1 MPISKFD
8 EEKEEKKE
16 EDEKPF
22 ESIRETKKDTSFKKH
37 DFIFKFDD
45 ADNDEK
51 IREKIELELK
61 KQEYIKDFLF
71 IKAPVPRSERMID
84 RLKLKDLTIGKGRL
98 FGPDDYM
105 GLTIVTLFLL
115 IIIGT
120 RMRQYETYT
129 FENLQN
135 VNIYNALRP
144 SEVNKIY
151 SDKEIS
157 PVEQTVMDSK
167 GNYYLFRTSKIY

>member
-1 MPISKFD
+1 MPINKFD
-8 EEKEEKKE
+8 EEKEEKKKDE
-16 EDEKPF
+16 EEEKPF
-22 ESIRETKKDTSFKKH
+22 ESIRDTKKNTTFKH
-37 DFIFKFDD
+37 DFVFKFDE

-61 KQEYIKDFLF
+61 KQEYIKEFLF
-71 IKAPVPRSERMID
+71 IKSPVPRSERMVD
-84 RLKLKDLTIGKGRL
+84 RLKLKEITIGKGRM

-105 GLTIVTLFLL
+105 GITILTLFLL

-120 RMRQYETYT
+120 RMKQYETYT

-135 VNIYNALRP
+135 VNIYNALKP

-151 SDKEIS
+151 ADNEIS
-157 PVEQTVMDSK
+157 PVEQVVMDSK
-167 GNYYLFRTSKIY
+167 GII